1 MFQFAG
7 FPLLHYLFHVKVTF
21 RPGFPIRT
29 SRDRRSFTASP
40 GFSQCP
46 TSFFGIQRQGILR
59 KLFVASFV
67 MQGTGPSSGLYSLS
81 QLLIS
86 QNLLLKFFS
95 VFFTFDLAYILYSVF
110 NVLSVF
116 SDLSQS
122 NLRLPRKALSY
133 LFFCGP
139 FRTRT

>member
-21 RPGFPIRT
+21 RPGFPIRIF
-29 SRDRRSFTASP
+29 RDRRLFTAP
-40 GFSQCP
+40 PDFSQCP

-81 QLLIS
+81 RLLIS

-116 SDLSQS
+116 SDLSKS
-122 NLRLPRKALSY
+122 NPVCLGKL
-133 LFFCGP
+133 
-139 FRTRT
+139 